1 MQPSAGT
8 GSSLAEMHNCSQF
21 FWYAVRTHVGETA
34 RKLAPDA
41 VSIFQQKAIG
51 LFADDRIRWTD
62 NDRER

>member
-1 MQPSAGT
+1 
-8 GSSLAEMHNCSQF
+8 MHNCSQF